1 MPLQDHI
8 ITSLSKCID
17 NNGVVVAVDGDA
29 RGVSVQSHY
38 TRGGGSQFAS
48 PQRPAVLDHWTPAG
62 RLRIT
67 IEVL

>member
-8 ITSLSKCID
+8 ITSLSQCID
-17 NNGVVVAVDGDA
+17 NDGIVVAIDADA

-48 PQRPAVLDHWTPAG
+48 HQRPAVLSHWTPHG